1 MLEPYPKPERASFFA
16 QPSSKGIQSH
26 YHDGTQWGES
36 HEHVESREKERLKR
50 YLTKR
55 PLHNIPLTPKSDK
68 WKPRGAYQFEL
79 HPSPNRLWNLFKD
92 DKHTWKGWEAPA
104 ERRENI
110 RAILTKQP
118 MEFISP
124 VAYVGH
130 KYRSVYIPRELKYW
144 KPKICEE
151 IPVPPGL
158 KPTFISGLGLPSDI
172 TPSPETPWLWAL
184 EHPHIMEHAKYKWL
198 SGNAAEERV
207 IRYLDRDHELP
218 AQTQREEALHSL
230 RKAMEEAWEQ
240 ALSNLE
246 EEAGTIIRDAI
257 LHRVALDYRTWELRD
272 LDVSQG
278 KGKTWEEIS
287 RLPEWDNMPAR
298 NVQNTV
304 EPYLEKLK
312 QEWKRLRWRVY
323 LQCRRQLKNKA
334 NTS

>member
-1 MLEPYPKPERASFFA
+1 
-16 QPSSKGIQSH
+16 
-26 YHDGTQWGES
+26 
-36 HEHVESREKERLKR
+36 
-50 YLTKR
+50 
-55 PLHNIPLTPKSDK
+55 
-68 WKPRGAYQFEL
+68 
-79 HPSPNRLWNLFKD
+79 
-92 DKHTWKGWEAPA
+92 
-104 ERRENI
+104 
-110 RAILTKQP
+110 
-118 MEFISP
+118 
-124 VAYVGH
+124 
-130 KYRSVYIPRELKYW
+130 
-144 KPKICEE
+144 
-151 IPVPPGL
+151 
-158 KPTFISGLGLPSDI
+158 
-172 TPSPETPWLWAL
+172 
-184 EHPHIMEHAKYKWL
+184 MEHAKYKWL

-218 AQTQREEALHSL
+218 AQTQREVTLHSL

-323 LQCRRQLKNKA
+323 LQCTRQLKKRGNA
-334 NTS
+334 S